1 MVSPTGP
8 TRLALFLLCCTGAWL
23 SVHMA
28 PTRNPHCQ
36 KIVRELKGSSEQ
48 LLKVQEDEVGLP
60 PSPYPLPPLTHYCQ
74 RQHVN
79 GSALLPYFKAIQQL
93 VPNSTVIED
102 VLQQLGKLSR
112 CERSMDVPAPT
123 VPSKRLEQKW
133 FLSAVLRELSL
144 CFKSL

>member
-1 MVSPTGP
+1 MGLRGPGFGATVRRGSPTPDPEGAFRSYLLGFVANLRLTVSPP
-8 TRLALFLLCCTGAWL
+8 
-23 SVHMA
+23 VA
-28 PTRNPHCQ
+28 P
-36 KIVRELKGSSEQ
+36 
-48 LLKVQEDEVGLP
+48 QEDEVGLP

-102 VLQQLGKLSR
+102 VVQQLGKLSR
-112 CERSMDVPAPT
+112 CERSTDVPAPT
-123 VPSKRLEQKW
+123 VPSKRLEQKR